1 MQKTSQAAWAF
12 KAAWFHWLQ
21 TIRSKSRLL
30 CCAMKQ
36 RESKSI
42 SFFGSE
48 GLQLYIFLS
57 RPMLSIRM
65 CCRLCLK
72 STSKMCL
79 SWAIP
84 VLRFFRLSIALRLR
98 SNLKSIQTTPRMSTS
113 AKFLLS
119 KIGIFKSTM
128 MKKNTKLSSILL
140 SLISKTTE
148 ESLKEDRSSPI
159 KLLSSPLANKVSLT
173 LNLCQNP
180 SWNMIFNC
188 LSKFTVHPKKSSD
201 QSTSKSSAMPLTL

>member
-1 MQKTSQAAWAF
+1 M
-12 KAAWFHWLQ
+12 
-21 TIRSKSRLL
+21 RR
-30 CCAMKQ
+30 

-48 GLQLYIFLS
+48 GLQLYVFLS
-57 RPMLSIRM
+57 QPMWFIRM

-79 SWAIP
+79 SWAIT
-84 VLRFFRLSIALRLR
+84 VLRFFRLSIALKLRL
-98 SNLKSIQTTPRMSTS
+98 NLKSIQTTPRMSTS

-128 MKKNTKLSSILL
+128 MTKNTKLSSILL
-140 SLISKTTE
+140 SLLSKTTE
-148 ESLKEDRSSPI
+148 ESPKEDQSSPI
-159 KLLSSPLANKVSLT
+159 KLLSYLLVNKVSLT

-180 SWNMIFNC
+180 SWNTIFNC
-188 LSKFTVHPKKSSD
+188 LSKFMVHPKKLSD
-201 QSTSKSSAMPLTL
+201 QSTFKSSAMPLTL